1 MAEQISSVTA
11 GTMMYNGISSSNA
24 VNNEKKAFSYA
35 KEEDN
40 DALGKDTFLQ
50 LMITKLSNQDP
61 LSPTDDTE
69 FLTQLAQYTSLE
81 QMINMSS
88 AIEMQQ
94 GFDMVGKYVIIEYKD
109 SYYSGKVDSVI
120 HDSGEIKLDVGG
132 MIVGMDAVK
141 EVMASEY
148 VPEQTPSEGEGDAA
162 AGKDDTSVD
171 TDGGK
176 KE

>member
-1 MAEQISSVTA
+1 MAEQISSVTSN
-11 GTMMYNGISSSNA
+11 TFTYSGISK
-24 VNNEKKAFSYA
+24 VNPLEDEKKAFSYA

-40 DALGKDTFLQ
+40 DVLGKDTFLK
-50 LMITKLSNQDP
+50 LMLTKLSNQDP

-88 AIEMQQ
+88 TIQLQQ
-94 GFDMVGKYVIIEYKD
+94 GFDMVGKYVVIEYQD
-109 SYYSGKVDSVI
+109 SYYTGMVDSVI

-132 MIVGMDAVK
+132 IVVSMDAVK

-148 VPEQTPSEGEGDAA
+148 VPSEGDDAA
-162 AGKDDTSVD
+162 DSDIS
-171 TDGGK
+171 
-176 KE
+176 E